1 MRIRTLVPA
10 LACLA
15 AAPAFMFAADSAPV
29 KLDGFVDTI
38 YGWSDNKSQD
48 ATGDRVGSGFQ
59 YFAKLGAELT
69 ISDKIGGQID
79 ITSHSYADS
88 GFNTTDTNAN
98 NVSVPGNGVW
108 LRQAYG
114 TWKMTPDVTFKSGE
128 FINCIGWTAP
138 YAPGLYRINAGP
150 ITSLYGD
157 ASTVGADVVWSKS
170 GSPVN
175 FEAALTNGFFS
186 EGHGEVAQ
194 PTGSNYG
201 YALFLDG
208 TYALPD
214 KKGNVDAE
222 FVYDTEAGGITDGS
236 NDRGGAGYH
245 LGLNATLTPND
256 AVTVG
261 LEGIYQKIGTPDG
274 AAATESDQKNVG
286 LTALGNYKI
295 PHNAWN
301 ASVTGQV
308 SYVKKTNVL
317 LVDGDTSKTTEVAVA
332 VLTTPAGTDK
342 FGVNGEISYAKVDT
356 DAGTSS
362 TAAKVWTIS
371 LEALYI
377 IP

>member
-1 MRIRTLVPA
+1 MRIRTLVPV

-15 AAPAFMFAADSAPV
+15 AAPAFISAADSAPV

-48 ATGDRVGSGFQ
+48 ATGDRLSTGFQ

-79 ITSHSYADS
+79 LTNNNNAYAQD
-88 GFNTTDTNAN
+88 N
-98 NVSVPGNGVW
+98 SVW
-108 LRQAYG
+108 IRQAYG

-157 ASTVGADVVWSKS
+157 FSTVGADVVWSKS

-186 EGHGEVAQ
+186 EGTGETAQ
-194 PTGSNYG
+194 ATGTNYG

-222 FVYDTEAGGITDGS
+222 FVYDTEAGGVVSGTGL
-236 NDRGGAGYH
+236 RGGAGYH
-245 LGLNATLTPND
+245 LGLNATILPND
-256 AVTVG
+256 AVTLG
-261 LEGIYQKIGTPDG
+261 LEGIYQKIGTPDNT
-274 AAATESDQKNVG
+274 AVLADQKNVG

-301 ASVTGQV
+301 ASVTGQL
-308 SYVKKTNVL
+308 SYVKKTNVA
-317 LVDGDTSKTTEVAVA
+317 LVDGAVSKTKEIAVA
-332 VLTTPAGTDK
+332 LLTTPAGTDK
-342 FGVNGEISYAKVDT
+342 FGVNAEISYAKVDT
-356 DAGTSS
+356 ATTTS
-362 TAAKVWTIS
+362 ADKLWTIS